1 VSEEQLENEIEK
13 VLDFEKFIYND
24 IFNLNYYMRLGTKPD
39 NSMGDKELWN
49 KAEKFLEN
57 VLKKKKMNYKIAE
70 KEGAFYGPKIDMMVK
85 DALGRE
91 WQLATIQVDFQI
103 PLRFNLT
110 YEGSD
115 SKKHHPIIIHRA
127 VFGSIERF
135 FALIVETFAGKF
147 PLWLSPLQVSIVTVT
162 DRSLKFAKEIENKL
176 KEMDMRVELNDKQET
191 LGKKVRDAQI
201 AKANYVLTIGDK
213 ELDSK
218 TIAVRNRD
226 GKVKFNVKTEEFLNL
241 LKEEISTR
249 SLISK
254 L

>member
-1 VSEEQLENEIEK
+1 
-13 VLDFEKFIYND
+13 
-24 IFNLNYYMRLGTKPD
+24 
-39 NSMGDKELWN
+39 
-49 KAEKFLEN
+49 
-57 VLKKKKMNYKIAE
+57 MNYKIAE

-91 WQLATIQVDFQI
+91 WQLATVQVDFQI
-103 PLRFNLT
+103 PMRFNLT

-135 FALIVETFAGKF
+135 FALIVENFAGKF
-147 PLWLSPLQVSIVTVT
+147 PLWLSPSQVSIVTVT
-162 DRSLKFAKEIENKL
+162 DRSLEFAKELENKL
-176 KEMDMRVELNDKQET
+176 KELNIRVELNDKQET
-191 LGKKVRDAQI
+191 LGKKVRDAQL
-201 AKANYVLTIGDK
+201 AKVNYVVTIGDK
-213 ELDSK
+213 ETDSK
-218 TIAVRNRD
+218 TIAIRNRD
-226 GKVKFNVKTEEFLNL
+226 GKIKFNVKTEEFLNL